1 MNEPIL
7 QLFAMGALVLAVAFL
22 MTSESAMYESL
33 AAVAI
38 MGAGYAIGRLNPP
51 FS

>member
-7 QLFAMGALVLAVAFL
+7 QLVSMGALVLAVAFL
-22 MTSESAMYESL
+22 MSSESAAYEAM
-33 AAVAI
+33 AAVGI